1 MRAGGGRREQSG
13 SALMGHVMSRALWW
27 LWLAP
32 ALALAQ
38 SPALVATRIYVDDP
52 CGRARAVFWV
62 DGTPYNGP
70 VTLFW
75 PEGSKHILSIPAVQ
89 EIAAGIRCEIANW
102 MGVHRDR
109 EEAKADGLTIAVTAH
124 RDITAYKAVGRLF
137 YRLTLQIV
145 SQGTLPPYFDC
156 TQGPRYGKIYVNG
169 QCFATNAELWVP
181 ADSEV
186 VLQAYPPEGFVFTGW
201 QPDLGASTAFE
212 SRFRMNR
219 PIVLS
224 ANFAPAVRVT
234 LLSEPPE
241 LELLAD
247 RTRVRTP
254 ITLDWGEG
262 SRHTL
267 APVSPQMDQWGR
279 WWVFDAWSNGQPEQ
293 QVYVPGRA
301 NVAERVTARFVRG
314 AQVSFLTDPPGMKL
328 VVDGRDNWPS
338 LSFVWGVGTAHQVAA
353 PAEQEFR
360 GRRWAFAGWSNGGP
374 AVQQVLVPE
383 AAAVEGFRLTARYEL
398 LGRLRVV
405 SAQEVAVELNGGL
418 CRTPCVVDVA
428 QGSAV
433 RLRARPLVE
442 LDEWRRLEFAGW
454 ADQAEP
460 ERLWT
465 AGPAEEVLVLN
476 YQPAYRVLAL
486 VAPAE
491 GAALRFEPPSADGFY
506 AAGAALRLVAE
517 PRPGFRFR
525 LWDGDL
531 AGSTPEL
538 SFAVSEPRIVR
549 AVLERIPYVPP
560 AGVRNAAGLTPEA
573 AVAPGSLI
581 AIYGVHL
588 APRYE
593 AGPDSPLAQSLAGVT
608 VSLGE
613 RLLPLRFVSPEQIN
627 AQLFSDAP
635 PGEHRLLL
643 RQPGREPLEIAFRVA
658 RNAPGLFER
667 EEGGRALAL
676 AFHEDG
682 GLISFARPA
691 RRGTIVTLWGT
702 GFGPY
707 RRPVPDGFAVPEELV
722 AELEDEVEIAAGER
736 LLRPLWAGAAAGQA
750 GVTALRLRLPA
761 DLAPGPLPLTAR
773 SAGTPS
779 NTVTLPVE

>member
-1 MRAGGGRREQSG
+1 MRAGGRQGQSRSAFRGRIMR
-13 SALMGHVMSRALWW
+13 RALWW

-32 ALALAQ
+32 ALAAAQ
-38 SPALVATRIYVDDP
+38 SPALVATRIYVEDP
-52 CGRARAVFWV
+52 CGRARAGFWV

-89 EIAAGIRCEIANW
+89 EISAGIRCTASNW
-102 MGVHRDR
+102 VSLHRDR
-109 EEAKADGLTIAVTAH
+109 EEVKADGLTIAVTAH
-124 RDITAYKAVGRLF
+124 RDITAYKAVGRLD
-137 YRLTLQIV
+137 YKLSIQIV
-145 SQGTLPPYFDC
+145 SQGTLPAYFDC

-169 QCFATNAELWVP
+169 QCLAGDAELWVP
-181 ADSEV
+181 AEGEV
-186 VLQAYPPEGFVFTGW
+186 LLQAYPPEGFVFNGW

-212 SRFRMNR
+212 SKFRMNR

-224 ANFAPAVRVT
+224 AGFAPAVRVT
-234 LLSEPPE
+234 LETEPSA

-247 RTRVRTP
+247 RTRVRAP
-254 ITLDWGEG
+254 VTLDWGEG

-267 APVSPQMDQWGR
+267 APVTPQMDEWGR
-279 WWVFDAWSNGQPEQ
+279 WWVFDSWSNGQPAQ
-293 QVYVPGRA
+293 HVYVPGRA

-314 AQVSFLTDPPGMKL
+314 AQVSLLTDPPGMRL
-328 VVDGRDNWPS
+328 AVDGRENWPS
-338 LSFVWGVGTAHQVAA
+338 LNFIWGVGTTHQIAA
-353 PAEQEFR
+353 PAEQDFR

-374 AVQQVLVPE
+374 AVQLLTVPE
-383 AAAVEGFRLTARYEL
+383 AAAEQGLRLTARYEL
-398 LGRLRVV
+398 LGRLRLV
-405 SAQEVAVELNGGL
+405 SAHEVAVQVNGSL
-418 CRTPCVVDVA
+418 CRTPCVLDVA
-428 QGSAV
+428 QGSTVA
-433 RLRARPLVE
+433 LRAQPLIE

-460 ERLWT
+460 GRLWT
-465 AGPAEEVLVLN
+465 AGPAEEVLTLN

-491 GAALRFEPPSADGFY
+491 AATLRFEPPSPDGFY
-506 AAGAALRLVAE
+506 PAGAALRLIAE

-525 LWDGDL
+525 LWDGDA
-531 AGSTPEL
+531 AGAAPEL
-538 SFAVSEPRIVR
+538 GLLVSEPRIVR

-560 AGVRNAAGLTPEA
+560 SGVRNAAGLTPQT

-593 AGPDSPLAQSLAGVT
+593 AGPESPLAQSLAGVT

-613 RLLPLRFVSPEQIN
+613 RLLPLKFVSPEQIN
-627 AQLFSDAP
+627 AQLFSDAAE
-635 PGEHRLLL
+635 GEHRLLL

-667 EEGGRALAL
+667 EEGGRTLAL

-682 GLISFARPA
+682 SLVSYARPA
-691 RRGTIVTLWGT
+691 RRGAVVTLWGT

-707 RRPVPDGFAVPEELV
+707 RRPVPDGFAVPEGLT
-722 AELEDEVEIAAGER
+722 AELEDEAEVLAGER
-736 LLRPLWAGAAAGQA
+736 VLKPLWAGAATGQV
-750 GVTALRLRLPA
+750 GITALRLRLPA
-761 DLAPGPLPLTAR
+761 DLAPGPLTLTAR
-773 SAGTPS
+773 SRTVPS
-779 NTVTLPVE
+779 NPVTLPVE

>member
-1 MRAGGGRREQSG
+1 MVRARQHRSLLRIHG
-13 SALMGHVMSRALWW
+13 LRALGW
-27 LWLAP
+27 LGLAP

-38 SPALVATRIYVDDP
+38 SPALVATRIYVEDP
-52 CGRARAVFWV
+52 CGRARATFWV

-89 EIAAGIRCEIANW
+89 EIAAGIRCTATGW
-102 MGVHRDR
+102 VGVHRDR
-109 EEAKADGLTIAVTAH
+109 EEAKSDGLTIAVTAH
-124 RDITAYKAVGRLF
+124 RDVTAYKATGQLD

-145 SQGTLPPYFDC
+145 SPGTLPAFDC

-169 QCFATNAELWVP
+169 QCFATSAELWIP

-186 VLQAYPPEGFVFTGW
+186 LLQAYPPEGFVFSGW
-201 QPDLGASTAFE
+201 QPDLGASTAFQ
-212 SRFRMNR
+212 SKFRMNR
-219 PIVLS
+219 PLVLS

-234 LLSEPPE
+234 LETEPPE

-254 ITLDWGEG
+254 ITLDWAEG

-267 APVSPQMDQWGR
+267 APVSPQMDSWGR
-279 WWVFDAWSNGQPEQ
+279 WWVFHSWSNGQPEQ
-293 QVYVPGRA
+293 HTYIAGRA
-301 NVAERVTARFVRG
+301 NVPERVTARFVR
-314 AQVSFLTDPPGMKL
+314 AAHVSLLTEPPGLKL
-328 VVDGRDNWPS
+328 IVDGRDNWPS
-338 LSFVWGVGTAHQVAA
+338 LNFLWGVGTTHQVAA
-353 PAEQEFR
+353 PAEQDFA
-360 GRRWAFAGWSNGGP
+360 GRRWAFAGWSHGGP
-374 AVQQVLVPE
+374 AVQSLTVPE
-383 AAAVEGFRLTARYEL
+383 AAAEEGLRLVARYQL
-398 LGRLRVV
+398 LGRLRIL
-405 SAQEVAVELNGGL
+405 SAYQVPVQLNGSS
-418 CRTPCVVDVA
+418 CRTPCLLDVA
-428 QGSAV
+428 QGSLV
-433 RLRARPLVE
+433 RLRAQPLVE
-442 LDEWRRLEFAGW
+442 LDEWRRLEFTGW

-465 AGPAEEVLVLN
+465 AGPNEDVLTVN

-491 GAALRFEPPSADGFY
+491 AATVRFEPPSADGFY
-506 AAGAALRLVAE
+506 PAGATLRLVAE
-517 PRPGFRFR
+517 PRPGFRFK
-525 LWDGDL
+525 LWDGDVPG
-531 AGSTPEL
+531 ATPEL
-538 SFAVSEPRIVR
+538 SLAVSEPRIVR

-560 AGVRNAAGLTPEA
+560 SGVRNAAGLTPET

-608 VSLGE
+608 VALGE

-627 AQLFSDAP
+627 AQLFSDVSE
-635 PGEHRLLL
+635 GEHRLLV
-643 RQPGREPLEIAFRVA
+643 RQPEREPLEVPFRVA

-682 GLISFARPA
+682 SLVGWTRPA
-691 RRGTIVTLWGT
+691 RRGALVTLWGT

-707 RRPVPDGFAVPEELV
+707 RRPVPDGFAVPEGLL
-722 AELEDEVEIAAGER
+722 AELQDETEVLVGER
-736 LLRPLWAGAAAGQA
+736 LLRPLWAGAAPGQA
-750 GVTALRLRLPA
+750 GIVALRLRLPA
-761 DLAPGPLPLTAR
+761 DLPPGPLTLTAR
-773 SAGTPS
+773 S
-779 NTVTLPVE
+779 

>member
-1 MRAGGGRREQSG
+1 MRAR
-13 SALMGHVMSRALWW
+13 WW
-27 LWLAP
+27 LGLVP

-38 SPALVATRIYVDDP
+38 SPALVATRIYVEDP
-52 CGRARAVFWV
+52 CGRARATFWV
-62 DGTPYNGP
+62 DGTPYTGP

-89 EIAAGIRCEIANW
+89 EIATGIRCTATGW
-102 MGVHRDR
+102 VGVHRDR
-109 EEAKADGLTIAVTAH
+109 EENKADGLTIAVTAH
-124 RDITAYKAVGRLF
+124 RDITAFKATGTLD
-137 YRLTLQIV
+137 YRLSIQIV
-145 SQGTLPPYFDC
+145 SQGTLPAYFDC

-186 VLQAYPPEGFVFTGW
+186 LLQGYPPEGFVFNGW
-201 QPDLGASTAFE
+201 QPDLGASQAFE
-212 SRFRMNR
+212 SRFLMNR
-219 PIVLS
+219 PILLY
-224 ANFAPAVRVT
+224 ALFAPAVRVT
-234 LLSEPPE
+234 LLTEPPE

-247 RTRVRTP
+247 RTRVRAP

-267 APVSPQMDQWGR
+267 APVSPQMDEWGR
-279 WWVFDAWSNGQPEQ
+279 WWVFDSWSNGQPAQ
-293 QVYVPGRA
+293 HVYVPGKA
-301 NVAERVTARFVRG
+301 NVPERVTARFVRG
-314 AQVSFLTDPPGMKL
+314 AQVSFLTDPPGMNL
-328 VVDGRDNWPS
+328 TVDGRDNWPS
-338 LSFVWGVGTAHQVAA
+338 LNFIWGVGTAHQVAA

-374 AVQQVLVPE
+374 AVQQVTVPE
-383 AAAVEGFRLTARYEL
+383 AAAEQGFRLVARYEL
-398 LGRLRVV
+398 LGRLRIV
-405 SAQEVAVELNGGL
+405 SAHEVPVQVNGSL
-418 CRTPCVVDVA
+418 CRTPCVLDLA
-428 QGSAV
+428 QGSTVA
-433 RLRARPLVE
+433 LRARPVVE

-465 AGPAEEVLVLN
+465 AGPAEEVLTLN

-491 GAALRFEPPSADGFY
+491 GATVRFEPPSADGFY
-506 AAGAALRLVAE
+506 PAGAALRLVAE
-517 PRPGFRFR
+517 PRPGFRFK
-525 LWDGDL
+525 LWDGDVPG
-531 AGSTPEL
+531 ATPEL

-560 AGVRNAAGLTPEA
+560 TGVRNAAGLTPEA

-593 AGPDSPLAQSLAGVT
+593 AGPESPLAQSLAGVT

-613 RLLPLRFVSPEQIN
+613 RLLPLKFVSPEQIN

-635 PGEHRLLL
+635 EGEQRLVL
-643 RQPGREPLEIAFRVA
+643 RQPEREPLEIPFRVA

-667 EEGGRALAL
+667 EDEGRALAL

-682 GLISFARPA
+682 GLVSFARPA
-691 RRGTIVTLWGT
+691 RRGGVVVLWGT

-707 RRPVPDGFAVPEELV
+707 RRPVPDGFAVPEGLL
-722 AELEDEVEIAAGER
+722 AELEDEVEVAAGER
-736 LLRPLWAGAAAGQA
+736 VLKPEWAGAATGQA

-761 DLAPGPLPLTAR
+761 DLPPGPLTLTAR
-773 SAGTPS
+773 SHGKPS